1 MLSAHNRVNAGI
13 AAHFRDALENRML
26 FPVRA
31 IQLDGGAEFEAV
43 FEKEC
48 QQRRMC
54 HRSYERVQAVDSDNG
69 DVIRFRGYPSATE
82 CTFKEAQ
89 CSRLSRAI

>member
-1 MLSAHNRVNAGI
+1 VLSAHNRVNAGI
-13 AAHFRDALENRML
+13 ATHFRDTLENRMP
-26 FPVRA
+26 FPVRTM
-31 IQLDGGAEFEAV
+31 QVDGGAEFEAV
-43 FEKEC
+43 FEKER

-54 HRSYERVQAVDSDNG
+54 HQSYERVQTVDSDNG

-82 CTFKEAQ
+82 CTPKEAQ